1 MANVGRKPDFNLHA
15 KLKINQDAKG
25 RVGAAWLQED
35 GSIQIKLDP
44 FVMLQGEGISGEGMW
59 LALYPNKPRAE
70 PPVDKIDEGNAAAA
84 AAGRKLGKNDDL
96 EDDIPF

>member
-1 MANVGRKPDFNLHA
+1 MANVGRKPDFQLSA

-25 RVGAAWLQED
+25 RVGAAWEQED

-44 FVMLQGEGISGEGMW
+44 FVCLQGEGISGEAMW
-59 LALYPNKPRAE
+59 LTLYPNKPRETLPA
-70 PPVDKIDEGNAAAA
+70 DKIEEGNAAAA
-84 AAGRKLGKNDDL
+84 AAGRKPAKVDDL